1 MPATQNTVRLAGLL
15 GLVIAGAAAAV
26 FIVAAG
32 DRGQLN
38 VARYG
43 GGAWVFILAWIITM
57 PVLAP
62 WLKER
67 AGR

>member
-1 MPATQNTVRLAGLL
+1 MRATQNTVRLAGLL
-15 GLVIAGAAAAV
+15 GLAIAGAATAV

-32 DRGQLN
+32 AQGQVG

-62 WLKER
+62 WLR
-67 AGR
+67 ARVGR